1 MTTTLL
7 PWSSI
12 FYRMIGGRYWGLW
25 VSTFTFWRGYQNRTW
40 KVLPKWRQASVEQT
54 CKHFYIVRNFE
65 ESKVRKFYLGG
76 GYWLLNLSSVTIILE
91 ITLYPKWYI
100 FFIKWPICMFWLVF
114 EFETCAVKHSTFVES
129 ILAIHWFWQTFLW
142 VKSTATWYKSLKIK
156 TNFKILFLL

>member
-1 MTTTLL
+1 MTLQFSNQMVFFRRFSRAFSVKNGPIRVVLCEFWVYSILL

-65 ESKVRKFYLGG
+65 ESKVRKFYLGW

-91 ITLYPKWYI
+91 ITLYPKCYI
-100 FFIKWPICMFWLVF
+100 IAL
-114 EFETCAVKHSTFVES
+114 
-129 ILAIHWFWQTFLW
+129 
-142 VKSTATWYKSLKIK
+142 
-156 TNFKILFLL
+156 ND